1 MISMRSR
8 GKRAAALLVDRALAL
23 AARPWTTHRASARWP
38 THPRVLLIRC
48 DHIGDAAMATAVV
61 EPLRRSLQPSR
72 LDALVG
78 PWAAPLFDGDAAFD
92 RVIAYA
98 TPWWLAARG
107 ASRLAQADA
116 WRRLPALINTLRAE
130 HYDIAIDL
138 RGDLRQILFFL
149 VFGGAPV
156 RVSSDRT
163 GGRELLTHVAKYDA
177 TRHEVEH
184 EMAIVETL
192 GVEMP
197 GGGATLALGTLP
209 PFPPETESRLAAHEG
224 SGGLMVLALRGTDQN
239 REWPAE
245 QAAALVDRAAEEL
258 GLATVLVG
266 GPRDVAIGPTV
277 TAHARAPLLD
287 LTGGLTLRQVA
298 ALCRRATVT
307 VAVDSGPMHVAVAA
321 GGAVVG
327 LFGIGDPRRIGPWG
341 ARTAIATAGAPC
353 GCTPPTCRYTDGPG
367 RCMRDLTPDIVMR
380 AVRSVASGCGADA
393 TKRQP
398 G

>member
-8 GKRAAALLVDRALAL
+8 GKRAAALLVDRALAV
-23 AARPWTTHRASARWP
+23 AARPWTAHGASAGWP
-38 THPRVLLIRC
+38 THPRVLLVRC
-48 DHIGDAAMATAVV
+48 DHIGDAAMATAVI

-92 RVIAYA
+92 RVITYA

-107 ASRLAQADA
+107 ASRLAQAEA
-116 WRRLPALINTLRAE
+116 WRRLPACIRTVRDGR
-130 HYDIAIDL
+130 YDIAIDL

-149 VFGGAPV
+149 VLGGAPV

-163 GGRELLTHVAKYDA
+163 GGRELLTHVAAYDA

-192 GVEMP
+192 GVATA
-197 GGGATLALGTLP
+197 GGRATLALGVLP
-209 PFPPETESRLAAHEG
+209 PLPPDTERRLAAHEG
-224 SGGLMVLALRGTDQN
+224 PGGLMVLTLRGTDPN

-245 QAAALVDRAAEEL
+245 QAAALVDLAADEL

-266 GPRDVAIGPTV
+266 GPSDVAIGPAV
-277 TAHARAPLLD
+277 TALARAPLLD
-287 LTGGLTLRQVA
+287 LSGALTLRELA
-298 ALCRRATVT
+298 ALFRRATVT
-307 VAVDSGPMHVAVAA
+307 VAIDSGPMHIAAAA

-327 LFGIGDPRRIGPWG
+327 LFGIGNPRRIGPWG
-341 ARTAIATAGAPC
+341 PRTTIATLGAPC
-353 GCTPPTCRYTDGPG
+353 GCAPPTCRYTDGPG
-367 RCMRDLTPDIVMR
+367 RCMRALTPEIVMR
-380 AVRSVASGCGADA
+380 AVRNVVGGAA
-393 TKRQP
+393 
-398 G
+398 